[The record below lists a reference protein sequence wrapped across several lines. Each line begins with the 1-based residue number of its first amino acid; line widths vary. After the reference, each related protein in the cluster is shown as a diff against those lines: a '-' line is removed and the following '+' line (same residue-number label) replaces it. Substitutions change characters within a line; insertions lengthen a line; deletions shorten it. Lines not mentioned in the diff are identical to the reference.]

1 MNALT
6 RTRPRKTSEKTKMK
20 KRSLILALVVLL
32 AGAGVA
38 LSLFLSRAA
47 ATVFP
52 VREIVFSGNTHIA
65 DAELHTLAGVRPGD
79 ALFTISSREVSSRL
93 LQSPWIRTVSIRK
106 DLPGRLMIRVSEA
119 TPFAI
124 LDRKGQAFLIDEK
137 GRLLE
142 KIHGDSVPFLPI
154 ISADPERMH
163 ESFAEAIRLAAVVKE
178 RKIATER
185 NRVEIIANVKS
196 PEELSL
202 VVDSV
207 VIKIGRGDYE
217 QKLERLFALED
228 EIRKRM
234 VTVDYVDLRF
244 ANRVVVKAIN
254 EVVR

>member
-1 MNALT
+1 MKALA
-6 RTRPRKTSEKTKMK
+6 RTKPRKTPGRTWMK
-20 KRSLILALVVLL
+20 KGYLLLVLVVLL
-32 AGAGVA
+32 ASAGVA
-38 LSLFLSRAA
+38 FSLVLVRASA
-47 ATVFP
+47 RMFP
-52 VREIVFSGNTHIA
+52 VREIVFSGNTHITE
-65 DAELHTLAGVRPGD
+65 AELNTLAGVRPGNGLLTVSGRD
-79 ALFTISSREVSSRL
+79 VSSRL
-93 LQSPWIRTVSIRK
+93 LKSPWVRTVSIRK
-106 DLPGRLMIRVSEA
+106 DLPDRLMIRVSEA

-142 KIHGDSVPFLPI
+142 KVESDSVPFLPI

-163 ESFAEAIRLAAVVKE
+163 ESFIEAIRLAAVVKE

>member
-1 MNALT
+1 MKPLV
-6 RTRPRKTSEKTKMK
+6 RTKPRKTPGRTWIK
-20 KRSLILALVVLL
+20 KGYLVLVLVVLL
-32 AGAGVA
+32 VSAGVA
-38 LSLFLSRAA
+38 FSLVLVRAS
-47 ATVFP
+47 VRMFP
-52 VREIVFSGNTHIA
+52 VREILFSGNMHITE
-65 DAELHTLAGVRPGD
+65 AELNTLAGVRPGEGLLTVSGRD
-79 ALFTISSREVSSRL
+79 VSSRL

-106 DLPGRLMIRVSEA
+106 DLPDRLMIRVSEA

-163 ESFAEAIRLAAVVKE
+163 ESFIEAIRLAAVIKE

-185 NRVEIIANVKS
+185 NRVEIIANVKA

-244 ANRVVVKAIN
+244 ANRVVVKAIS